1 MGKEKINREGRRGAG
16 SRERE
21 TRKIGYL
28 RDKETSS
35 ASAYSLT
42 WKEGKVLSHWR
53 SFKIKDYLNSLKKR
67 GNTLSNKQRLNGPMN
82 NKWVK
87 PQKAFC
93 ISGLEK

>member
-1 MGKEKINREGRRGAG
+1 MGKEKINREGRRGAS

-67 GNTLSNKQRLNGPMN
+67 GNTLSNKQRLNGTMN
-82 NKWVK
+82 IKWVK
-87 PQKAFC
+87 QQKALC
-93 ISGLEK
+93 ICGWEK